1 MKKILILGSSGF
13 IGKNL
18 SLFFNNKKQ
27 FKCYGTFLKNYPKVL
42 KNKIIL
48 KKVNLKN
55 EKEVSKLFM
64 EVKPDIVIQAAAT
77 TSGAKDIVSKPYMH
91 VNDNAIINSV
101 VTKAC
106 FDNKIK
112 YFIFFSCTVMYKAS
126 KKFLKETDF
135 NANEEMYPNYFG
147 AGWMKI
153 FVEKLC
159 EFYSRISDTKF
170 TIIRHSNIYGPHDK
184 YDLEKSHVFGATI
197 TKVMKAKK
205 DIVIWGDGS
214 ESRDLL
220 HVDDLMNFVY
230 RAIVSQKNKFNI
242 YNVGSSKNISIKN
255 LAKKIIRHSGKKVDI
270 KFDLSKKSLKNSVK
284 INIAK
289 SKKDIGWAP
298 KISIDAGIKKTL
310 IWYKENFK

>member
-255 LAKKIIRHSGKKVDI
+255 LAEKIIRHSGKKVDI

>member
-1 MKKILILGSSGF
+1 MRKVLILGASGF

-18 SLFFNNKKQ
+18 SLFFNNKKK
-27 FKCYGTFLKNYPKVL
+27 FKCYGTFLKNYPKIL

-55 EKEVSKLFM
+55 EIEVSKLFK

-77 TSGAKDIVSKPYMH
+77 TSGAKDIVSKPYIH

-101 VTKAC
+101 VTKAS
-106 FDNKIK
+106 FDSHINH
-112 YFIFFSCTVMYKAS
+112 FIFFSCTVMYKAS
-126 KKFLKETDF
+126 KKFLKEKDF

-159 EFYSRISDTKF
+159 EFYSRISDIKF
-170 TIIRHSNIYGPHDK
+170 TIIRHSNIYGPYDK

-197 TKVMKAKK
+197 TKVIKAKK
-205 DIVIWGDGS
+205 DIVIWGKGL

-230 RAIVSQKNKFNI
+230 KAIVKQKKRFDI

-255 LAKKIIRHSGKKVDI
+255 LAEKIIRHSGKKVDI

-284 INIAK
+284 INIEK

-298 KISIDAGIKKTL
+298 KISIDSGIKKTL
-310 IWYKENFK
+310 MWYKDNFK

>member
-1 MKKILILGSSGF
+1 MRKILILGSSGF

-18 SLFFNNKKQ
+18 SFFFKNKKQ
-27 FKCYGTFLKNYPKVL
+27 FKCFGTYLKNYPKIL

-48 KKVNLKN
+48 KKVDLKR
-55 EKEVSKLFM
+55 EKEVSKLFK

-77 TSGAKDIVSKPYMH
+77 TSGAKDIVSKPFIH

-106 FDNKIK
+106 FDNQIK
-112 YFIFFSCTVMYKAS
+112 HFIFFSCTVMYKAS
-126 KKFLKETDF
+126 KKYLKEKDF

-197 TKVMKAKK
+197 TKVMTAKK
-205 DIVIWGDGS
+205 NIVIWGEGS

-220 HVDDLMNFVY
+220 HVDDLMNFVF
-230 RAIVSQKNKFNI
+230 RSIGSQKKKFNI

-255 LAKKIIRHSGKKVDI
+255 LAEKIIRHSGKKVDI
-270 KFDLSKKSLKNSVK
+270 KFDLSKKSLNNSVK

-289 SKKDIGWAP
+289 SKKDIGWVP
-298 KISIDAGIKKTL
+298 KISIDSGIKKT
-310 IWYKENFK
+310 INWYKHNFK

>member
-1 MKKILILGSSGF
+1 MRKILILGSSGF

-27 FKCYGTFLKNYPKVL
+27 FKCYGTFLKNYPKIL
-42 KNKIIL
+42 KNKITL
-48 KKVNLKN
+48 KKVNLKK
-55 EKEVSKLFM
+55 EKEVSKLFK

-77 TSGAKDIVSKPYMH
+77 TSGAKDIISKPYMH

-106 FDNKIK
+106 FDSQIEH
-112 YFIFFSCTVMYKAS
+112 FIFFSCTVMYKAS
-126 KKFLKETDF
+126 KKYLKEKDF

-159 EFYSRISDTKF
+159 EFYSRISDIKF
-170 TIIRHSNIYGPHDK
+170 TIIRHSNIYGPYDK

-205 DIVIWGDGS
+205 DIIIWG
-214 ESRDLL
+214 RD
-220 HVDDLMNFVY
+220 
-230 RAIVSQKNKFNI
+230 
-242 YNVGSSKNISIKN
+242 
-255 LAKKIIRHSGKKVDI
+255 
-270 KFDLSKKSLKNSVK
+270 
-284 INIAK
+284 
-289 SKKDIGWAP
+289 
-298 KISIDAGIKKTL
+298 
-310 IWYKENFK
+310 

>member
-18 SLFFNNKKQ
+18 SLFFKKKKQ
-27 FKCYGTFLKNYPKVL
+27 FKCYGTFLKNYPKIL
-42 KNKIIL
+42 NGKIII

-64 EVKPDIVIQAAAT
+64 EVRPDIVIQAAAT
-77 TSGAKDIVSKPYMH
+77 TSGAKDIISKPYIH

-112 YFIFFSCTVMYKAS
+112 HFIFFSCTVMYKAS

-184 YDLEKSHVFGATI
+184 FDLEKSHVFGATI
-197 TKVMKAKK
+197 TKVMNAKK

-214 ESRDLL
+214 ESRDLM

-230 RAIVSQKNKFNI
+230 RSIKSQKEKFNI

-255 LAKKIIRHSGKKVDI
+255 LAEKIIRHSGKKVSI

-289 SKKDIGWAP
+289 SKKDIGWIP
-298 KISIDAGIKKTL
+298 KINIDVGIKKTL
-310 IWYKENFK
+310 MWYKENFK

>member
-1 MKKILILGSSGF
+1 MVLLEKIFHYFLKK
-13 IGKNL
+13 
-18 SLFFNNKKQ
+18 KKQ
-27 FKCYGTFLKNYPKVL
+27 FKCYGTFLKNYPKIL

-48 KKVNLKN
+48 KKVDLKN
-55 EKEVSKLFM
+55 GKEVSKLFK

-77 TSGAKDIVSKPYMH
+77 TSGAKDILSKPYMH

-106 FDNKIK
+106 FDSQIK
-112 YFIFFSCTVMYKAS
+112 HFIFFSCTVMYKAS
-126 KKFLKETDF
+126 KKYLKEKDF

-159 EFYSRISDTKF
+159 EFYSRISDIKF
-170 TIIRHSNIYGPHDK
+170 TIIRHSNIYGPQDK

-205 DIVIWGDGS
+205 NIVIWGEGS

-230 RAIVSQKNKFNI
+230 KAIFKQKKRFDI

-255 LAKKIIRHSGKKVDI
+255 LAEKIIRHSGKKVDI

-284 INIAK
+284 INIEK

-298 KISIDAGIKKTL
+298 KISIDSGIKKTL
-310 IWYKENFK
+310 MWYKDNFK